1 MVTAMKIDPEKS
13 FLLVVRQFLDTAEL
27 FLYGF
32 FHCSYFLC
40 VFVSKQH
47 PVKHA
52 KGRAKLDGVLVAEVT
67 SGTAGEY
74 RQFTGDTHYP
84 ESETPAHGVARS
96 ALSAD
101 CPRSALEKIQAMN
114 NQN

>member
-1 MVTAMKIDPEKS
+1 MKIDPEKS
-13 FLLVVRQFLDTAEL
+13 FLLVVRQFLNTADL

-67 SGTAGEY
+67 S
-74 RQFTGDTHYP
+74 DT
-84 ESETPAHGVARS
+84 
-96 ALSAD
+96 
-101 CPRSALEKIQAMN
+101 PRKSGGSLN
-114 NQN
+114 